1 MRPSRVILYA
11 LAVMHI
17 ERNHK
22 VGQAEAIRRI
32 NQLLDD
38 LVQREFPQG
47 ITVQNFTRNWSA
59 NVARFSFKAEKSFFG
74 VTIAGVVRVDD
85 ELITL
90 DLDLPGLVTT
100 FVSEDEIRQ
109 VINQQLVDLFP
120 G

>member
-1 MRPSRVILYA
+1 
-11 LAVMHI
+11 
-17 ERNHK
+17 
-22 VGQAEAIRRI
+22 
-32 NQLLDD
+32 
-38 LVQREFPQG
+38 
-47 ITVQNFTRNWSA
+47 
-59 NVARFSFKAEKSFFG
+59 
-74 VTIAGVVRVDD
+74 VRVDD